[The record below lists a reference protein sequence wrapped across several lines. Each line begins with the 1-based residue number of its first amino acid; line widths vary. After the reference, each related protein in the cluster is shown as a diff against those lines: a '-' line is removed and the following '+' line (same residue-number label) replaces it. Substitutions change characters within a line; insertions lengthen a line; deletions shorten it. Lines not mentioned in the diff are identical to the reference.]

1 MNKSNGGQAFPVP
14 YAHNEG
20 DRGMTL
26 RDYFAAKA
34 MEGAIAGAMADGSR
48 LGKESPREFA
58 LTAYIIAD
66 AMLVAR
72 ENAANPVP
80 MPKHGTIG

>member
-1 MNKSNGGQAFPVP
+1 
-14 YAHNEG
+14 
-20 DRGMTL
+20 MTL

-34 MEGAIAGAMADGSR
+34 MEGVIAGAMADGSR

-72 ENAANPVP
+72 EKSANPLP
-80 MPKHGTIG
+80 MPKPGTLDNRPSPKQAVGQRKDNGHVSDS